1 MPYAITLDKVR
12 LYYEEVGHGTP
23 ILFVHE
29 FAGDHRSWE
38 PQLRELG
45 KRYRCI
51 AYAARG
57 YTPSDVP
64 ADRDAYSY
72 QHVMRDAVAVLDHFK
87 IESAHIVGLSMGG
100 YTTLQVALNY
110 PNRVRSMTL
119 AGTGSGS
126 ERWYTAE
133 FHKRSRDLAAQFERE
148 GSASVARTYGRS
160 PSRIPFEIKDAR
172 GFAEFSKQLSEHDA
186 QGSANMSRGFQGGR
200 PSLYDF
206 ESEIRALTIPALI
219 VVGDE
224 DERCIEP
231 SLFLKATIVA
241 SGLVMFPKTGHL
253 VNLEEPDL
261 FNQVVGDFLS
271 RVDAGRWPPRDPRS
285 IAPAPGAAP
294 WNRNPPKPV

>member
-1 MPYAITLDKVR
+1 MPYAITPDNVR
-12 LYYEEVGHGTP
+12 LHYEEVGSGLP

-38 PQLRELG
+38 PQLREFG

-64 ADRDAYSY
+64 ADKDAYSY
-72 QHVMRDAVAVLDHFK
+72 QHVMRDCVAVLDHLG
-87 IESAHIVGLSMGG
+87 IDQAHIVGLSMGG
-100 YTTLQVALNY
+100 YTTLQVALNH
-110 PNRVRSMTL
+110 PARVRSMTL

-126 ERWYTAE
+126 ERWYTEA
-133 FHKRSRDLAAQFERE
+133 FHQHSRALAQQFERE
-148 GSASVARTYGRS
+148 GASHVAQTYGRG

-172 GFAEFSKQLSEHDA
+172 GFAEFARMLAEHDA
-186 QGSANMSRGFQGGR
+186 QGSANTSRGFQGAR

-206 ESEIRALTIPALI
+206 ESGIRALKIPALI

-224 DERCIEP
+224 DDHCIEP
-231 SLFLKATIVA
+231 SLFLKATIAA
-241 SGLVMFPKTGHL
+241 SGLVMFPKTGHV

-261 FNQVVGDFLS
+261 FNQEVGDFLT
-271 RVDAGRWPPRDPRS
+271 RVDAGRWGARDPRS
-285 IAPAPGAAP
+285 ISP
-294 WNRNPPKPV
+294 RQ